1 VWDEDVADAAV
12 LAWKKRARGAF
23 NLVASDPISARAF
36 AEAAGFRYVP
46 LPRAVLRGLTMLPSR
61 ITKVPAA
68 DPAWLEAAPVVL
80 LFSSEKAKRE
90 LEWKPRCPTSID
102 VARRIGEVA
111 RGAMDPRLALFF
123 RMAALA
129 SKRAPPRPDSEYL
142 SARIHLDITGP
153 GGGDVALLVDRGR
166 MTILPGEVPRP
177 PTTVITVKAGLLLD
191 MLAGKTS
198 YGTAQLTGKVRAEG
212 EPMAAL
218 ALSTMVAFF
227 RNAAEEP
234 GAKGWPARKLAK
246 WMASGLS
253 R

>member
-1 VWDEDVADAAV
+1 
-12 LAWKKRARGAF
+12 
-23 NLVASDPISARAF
+23 
-36 AEAAGFRYVP
+36 
-46 LPRAVLRGLTMLPSR
+46 
-61 ITKVPAA
+61 
-68 DPAWLEAAPVVL
+68 
-80 LFSSEKAKRE
+80 
-90 LEWKPRCPTSID
+90 
-102 VARRIGEVA
+102 
-111 RGAMDPRLALFF
+111 
-123 RMAALA
+123 
-129 SKRAPPRPDSEYL
+129 
-142 SARIHLDITGP
+142 
-153 GGGDVALLVDRGR
+153 
-166 MTILPGEVPRP
+166 
-177 PTTVITVKAGLLLD
+177 VITVKAGLLLD